1 MKTITK
7 VFLRLLMSTLSI
19 FLINALEPIFHFT
32 LSLNIFNI
40 LIISIFDVFGLILC
54 IVLKLIL

>member
-1 MKTITK
+1 MRTKTK
-7 VFLRLLMSTLSI
+7 VFMRLLVATLSI

-40 LIISIFDVFGLILC
+40 LMISLFDVFGLILC